1 MFSKR
6 SVANLL
12 RLKNPW
18 PALPRLC
25 DVMDAEINHKKNIEL
40 LQWYS
45 VILGLVIVNIV
56 AAILIKLTD
65 ISTNQMLLFLTMA
78 MPLVVGAID
87 TRLKNLDKKLYTMPL
102 HEANRL
108 EIQRAVLNRQ

>member
-1 MFSKR
+1 MFTKR
-6 SVANLL
+6 SVAKLL

-25 DVMDAEINHKKNIEL
+25 DVIDAENNHKGNKEL

-45 VILGLVIVNIV
+45 VILGLVIVNV
-56 AAILIKLTD
+56 LAAILIKLTV

-87 TRLKNLDKKLYTMPL
+87 TGLKDLDKKLYTMPP

-108 EIQRAVLNRQ
+108 EIQRAVLNR